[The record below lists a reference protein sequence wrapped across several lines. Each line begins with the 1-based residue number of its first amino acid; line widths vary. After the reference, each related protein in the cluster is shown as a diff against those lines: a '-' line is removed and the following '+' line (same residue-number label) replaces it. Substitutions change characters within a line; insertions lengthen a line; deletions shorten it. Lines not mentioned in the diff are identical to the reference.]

1 MFDFDIQS
9 TTFETSATTA
19 SNKTLAHAFIERLAR
34 DDAFRAEMV
43 ADPVAT
49 SAQYGFSIDR
59 NRLPEGGITL
69 PSKAIMN
76 EHLDMIAERFAA
88 SAHVIVVFQI

>member
-1 MFDFDIQS
+1 MFDFDIQ
-9 TTFETSATTA
+9 TTVSETTATVA

-49 SAQYGFSIDR
+49 CAQYGFSIDR
-59 NRLPEGGITL
+59 KRLPEGGITL
-69 PSKAIMN
+69 PSKEVMN
-76 EHLDMIAERFAA
+76 EHMDMIAERFAA
-88 SAHVIVVFQI
+88 AAHVVVVFTI

>member
-1 MFDFDIQS
+1 MFDFDIQNTAS
-9 TTFETSATTA
+9 VTTATVA

-59 NRLPEGGITL
+59 KRLPEGGITL
-69 PSKAIMN
+69 PSKAVMN
-76 EHLDMIAERFAA
+76 EHLDAIAERFAA
-88 SAHVIVVFQI
+88 AAHVVVVFSI

>member
-1 MFDFDIQS
+1 MFDFDIQN
-9 TTFETSATTA
+9 TAVATTATVA

-49 SAQYGFSIDR
+49 SAQYGFCIDR
-59 NRLPEGGITL
+59 KRLPEGGITL
-69 PSKAIMN
+69 PSKEVMN
-76 EHLDMIAERFAA
+76 EHLDVIAERFAA
-88 SAHVIVVFQI
+88 AASVVVMFTI

>member
-1 MFDFDIQS
+1 MFDFNIQNNS
-9 TTFETSATTA
+9 FETTATVA
-19 SNKTLAHAFIERLAR
+19 SNKTLAVAFIERLAS

-49 SAQYGFSIDR
+49 SAQYGFSVDR
-59 NRLPEGGITL
+59 KRLPKDGIKL

-76 EHLDMIAERFAA
+76 EHLDVIAERFAA
-88 SAHVIVVFQI
+88 AASVVVCFAL

>member
-1 MFDFDIQS
+1 MFDFDIQNTDS
-9 TTFETSATTA
+9 VTTATVA

-43 ADPVAT
+43 ADPVAVC
-49 SAQYGFSIDR
+49 AQYGFSIDR
-59 NRLPEGGITL
+59 KRLPEGGITL
-69 PSKAIMN
+69 PSKAIMS

-88 SAHVIVVFQI
+88 AAHVVVYFQI